1 MQTRFNRLPAGRRLA
16 LVALAAIVLIAL
28 AALAQ
33 RALTQVLAPAP
44 PAATVP
50 EIPTAGTPV
59 DPPRVLRDFTLT
71 DQEGQPMRLSDLRGR
86 LALLFFGYTF
96 CPDVCPTTLVDFAQV
111 KRLLGDRSSQV
122 AFVFVSVD
130 GARDTPPVLKRY
142 VKHFDKDF
150 IGMTGP
156 EDDVRRIGA
165 DYGLYFERQPLPGS
179 QAGYSVDHT
188 AVAYL
193 VDREGR
199 MIMLYGYG
207 TPASVIDAD
216 LQKLLSGS

>member
-1 MQTRFNRLPAGRRLA
+1 MSTRFNNLPASRRLA
-16 LVALAAIVLIAL
+16 LVALGAIVLIAL
-28 AALAQ
+28 AALGQ
-33 RALTQVLAPAP
+33 RALTQVMAPAES
-44 PAATVP
+44 AP

-71 DQEGQPMRLSDLRGR
+71 DLEGQPMRLSDLRGR
-86 LALLFFGYTF
+86 LALLFFGYTS

-111 KRLLGDRSSQV
+111 KRLLGEQSSQV
-122 AFVFVSVD
+122 AFVFISVD
-130 GARDTPPVLKRY
+130 GTRDTPAVLKRY

>member
-1 MQTRFNRLPAGRRLA
+1 MSTRFNSLPASRRLA
-16 LVALAAIVLIAL
+16 LVALGAIVLIAL
-28 AALAQ
+28 AALGQ
-33 RALTQVLAPAP
+33 RALTQVVAPAES
-44 PAATVP
+44 VP

-86 LALLFFGYTF
+86 LALLFFGYTS

-111 KRLLGDRSSQV
+111 KRLLGDQSSQV
-122 AFVFVSVD
+122 AFVFISVD
-130 GARDTPPVLKRY
+130 GTRDTPAVLKRY

-179 QAGYSVDHT
+179 QTGYSVDHT

-207 TPASVIDAD
+207 TPASVIGAD

>member
-1 MQTRFNRLPAGRRLA
+1 MSTRFNSLPASRRLA
-16 LVALAAIVLIAL
+16 LVALGAIVLIAL
-28 AALAQ
+28 AALGQ
-33 RALTQVLAPAP
+33 RALTQVVAPAES
-44 PAATVP
+44 AP

-71 DQEGQPMRLSDLRGR
+71 DLEGQPMRLSDLRGR
-86 LALLFFGYTF
+86 LALLFFGYTS

-111 KRLLGDRSSQV
+111 KRLLGEQSSQV
-122 AFVFVSVD
+122 AFVFISVD
-130 GARDTPPVLKRY
+130 GTRDTPAVLKRY

-199 MIMLYGYG
+199 MIMLYAYS
-207 TPASVIDAD
+207 TPASVISAD
-216 LQKLLSGS
+216 LRKLLSES

>member
-1 MQTRFNRLPAGRRLA
+1 MSTRFNSLPASRRLA
-16 LVALAAIVLIAL
+16 LVALGAIVLIAL
-28 AALAQ
+28 AALGQ
-33 RALTQVLAPAP
+33 RALTQVVAPAES
-44 PAATVP
+44 VP

-86 LALLFFGYTF
+86 LALLFFGYTS

-111 KRLLGDRSSQV
+111 KRLLGDQSSQV
-122 AFVFVSVD
+122 AFVFISVD
-130 GARDTPPVLKRY
+130 GTRDTPAVLKRY

-179 QAGYSVDHT
+179 QTGYSVDHT

-199 MIMLYGYG
+199 MIMLYAYS
-207 TPASVIDAD
+207 TPASVISAD
-216 LQKLLSGS
+216 LRKLLSES